1 MVMDRTLMMIWQLAG
16 RRPSRA
22 GALSER
28 TPAQP
33 TDLTSPPGYRLR
45 SNRPASRA
53 SPLAALTGRTWRAR
67 GDRLPERLLPM
78 QDRRV
83 GAGGIIEAVDLAS
96 AERKLHAA
104 EEGRVRVG
112 LEIGIN
118 EVRNLARLAVRD
130 HGGGRL

>member
-1 MVMDRTLMMIWQLAG
+1 VPTKCEASL
-16 RRPSRA
+16 
-22 GALSER
+22 
-28 TPAQP
+28 AQP
-33 TDLTSPPGYRLR
+33 
-45 SNRPASRA
+45 
-53 SPLAALTGRTWRAR
+53 
-67 GDRLPERLLPM
+67 RLPTFPRADRRRVIQQTVLLLLLRQPGELGVQGVIVCQERLLPM